1 MKLLFDQNL
10 PRSLVSKLEDAF
22 PGSTHV
28 ALIDLDKASDKE
40 IFDFARLEGFTIV
53 SKDSDFR
60 QLSFVHGAPPKVIW
74 LRVGNRSAKE
84 LRQIVGDCVKL
95 FQRFEEGQEAF
106 LVVE

>member
-1 MKLLFDQNL
+1 MKLLFDQNV
-10 PRSLVSKLEDAF
+10 PRSLISTVEGVF

-28 ALIDLDKASDKE
+28 ALIDLDKASDKA

-84 LRQIVGDCVKL
+84 LRQIVADCVKL
-95 FQRFEEGQEAF
+95 FRRFDQDEEAF